1 MQTDEKTTISIDDIT
16 KYIKDELDDLDKYV
30 NGDKRPKDLLVCGE
44 VEGSWNTL
52 INILDKIGVK
62 HNYRQV

>member
-52 INILDKIGVK
+52 IKILNKIGVK

>member
-1 MQTDEKTTISIDDIT
+1 MQTNEKTTISIDDIT

-44 VEGSWNTL
+44 VEGFWNTL
-52 INILDKIGVK
+52 IKILNKIGVK

>member
-1 MQTDEKTTISIDDIT
+1 MQTKEKTTISIDDIT

-52 INILDKIGVK
+52 IKILNKIGVK

>member
-16 KYIKDELDDLDKYV
+16 KYIKDELDDLDEYV

-52 INILDKIGVK
+52 IKILNKIGVK